1 LVLALAG
8 VGRNGLGTL
17 VFYLAAYAFMN
28 LGAFAVVALIGDGDE
43 HHADIAAYRGL
54 FFRRPVPAALMALF
68 FLSLAG
74 IPATAGFI
82 GKVLLLGQAVSA
94 GPWGVAMAGA
104 LIAGTIVSFYVY
116 FKVIWQMFAPVE
128 GDLVE
133 SNGNALGSWIAV
145 GVGAAGVLLL
155 GIVPQLLLSRL

>member
-1 LVLALAG
+1 M
-8 VGRNGLGTL
+8 T
-17 VFYLAAYAFMN
+17 
-28 LGAFAVVALIGDGDE
+28 
-43 HHADIAAYRGL
+43 
-54 FFRRPVPAALMALF
+54 LF

-94 GPWGVAMAGA
+94 GPWGVAMAAA

-128 GDLVE
+128 SDLVE
-133 SNGNALGSWIAV
+133 SNGNALGSWVAV

-155 GIVPQLLLSRL
+155 GIVPQILLARL